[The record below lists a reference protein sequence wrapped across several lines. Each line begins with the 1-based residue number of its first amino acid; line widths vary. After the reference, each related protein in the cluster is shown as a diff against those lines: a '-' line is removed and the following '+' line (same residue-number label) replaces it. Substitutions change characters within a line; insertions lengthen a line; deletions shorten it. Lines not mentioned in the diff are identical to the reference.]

1 MGKDLTKL
9 IKYNIMKYSVEL
21 ELTYYLLELI
31 DKGTLTD
38 DNVDDWHFHA
48 FNEDYYTIYHYKALE
63 WLKKHNIDAFRAIDT
78 VREYQVD
85 NFGEFTTEIEPT
97 SIVNMLVYIYGE
109 EMINNSDANNIDELK
124 EYLNNL

>member
-1 MGKDLTKL
+1 
-9 IKYNIMKYSVEL
+9 MKYSIEI

-31 DKGTLTD
+31 NDGTLTD
-38 DNVDDWHFHA
+38 DNVDHWHFYA
-48 FNEDYYTIYHYKALE
+48 FNEDYYIIHHYKALQ

-78 VREYQVD
+78 VKEYQLD
-85 NFGEFTTEIEPT
+85 NFGEFTTEIEPE

-109 EMINNSDANNIDELK
+109 EMVENSGAENINELK